1 MSIEVSYSPIDTI
14 LPTISPPHLIDQLSI
29 PGSKINIYAH
39 EIAHSLVCLYLNFEL
54 FGISFV
60 PNNTSIARAVRG
72 VAGPRWV
79 GIISI
84 ASVALI
90 DIFPNYVPH
99 GCDVDIDMVLKAR
112 KADEEKMEAFT
123 ISSDIL
129 SKYGSEIILK
139 IIELMIEAE
148 KSIFT
153 GEEFVCLLDMAK
165 KIVTENNRP
174 RP

>member
-1 MSIEVSYSPIDTI
+1 
-14 LPTISPPHLIDQLSI
+14 
-29 PGSKINIYAH
+29 
-39 EIAHSLVCLYLNFEL
+39 
-54 FGISFV
+54 
-60 PNNTSIARAVRG
+60 
-72 VAGPRWV
+72 
-79 GIISI
+79 
-84 ASVALI
+84 
-90 DIFPNYVPH
+90 
-99 GCDVDIDMVLKAR
+99 MVLKAR

-129 SKYGSEIILK
+129 SKYGSEVILK

-174 RP
+174 RL